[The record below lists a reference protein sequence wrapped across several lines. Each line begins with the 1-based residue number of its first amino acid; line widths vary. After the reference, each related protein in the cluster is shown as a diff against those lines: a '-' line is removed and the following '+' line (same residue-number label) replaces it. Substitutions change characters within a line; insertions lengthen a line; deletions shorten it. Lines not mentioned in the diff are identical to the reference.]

1 MREAGAPSTKELPN
15 TVRGVVPAPP
25 RIDMVASPKIQRNT
39 EREHS
44 EGRAKSEE
52 WDISKKR
59 SQGQYKGRIP
69 VELQPWRIIYALAGR
84 SCISYRG
91 WAKLG

>member
-1 MREAGAPSTKELPN
+1 MREAGAPSTSSRN
-15 TVRGVVPAPP
+15 TPGSGVVPATPG
-25 RIDMVASPKIQRNT
+25 IDMVASPEIQRNT

-59 SQGQYKGRIP
+59 GQGQYKGRSP
-69 VELQPWRIIYALAGR
+69 VELQPWRIIYALAGG
-84 SCISYRG
+84 SCISYRSG
-91 WAKLG
+91 AKLG